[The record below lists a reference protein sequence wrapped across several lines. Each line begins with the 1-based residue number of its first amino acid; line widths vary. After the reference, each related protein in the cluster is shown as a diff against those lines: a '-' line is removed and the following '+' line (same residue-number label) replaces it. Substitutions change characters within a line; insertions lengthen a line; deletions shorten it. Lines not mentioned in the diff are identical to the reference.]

1 MLYMAVETIWVFYL
15 LSLGFC
21 GPSVQVKPVTVEL
34 SCGAGPVLVV
44 LEPGQP
50 LLLDCHLGATPLD
63 TPLNVTWLQDGLPV
77 LEGDSLRT
85 LANGS
90 LLVLPTSVDG
100 RTPQG
105 VEGGYSCVSAG
116 PFGALTSRTITVH
129 LATLSRFHQDPE
141 AQVVPVGG
149 ASRFE
154 CQIDGVPTP
163 RITWEKDQEPIPS
176 QLRFISLPNGVLQ
189 ILGAVK
195 EDGGAYRCVASNSA
209 RKRFSQD
216 AILTVTTGPG
226 PAQSEVVIVA
236 PPQNAT
242 VVQGRPAVMECMAQ
256 GGQPKPL
263 VSWSRQDGK
272 PIATDVVVL
281 ETNLVIPNTR
291 RNHAGVYVCRA
302 NKPKTREFVIAAAEL
317 HVPAPP
323 VILQPPE
330 TVSLSRGNTARF
342 VCNSSGEPLPE
353 LHWLKNGKPVKS
365 NGRVKTQSPGV
376 LLINQLGLNDA
387 GYYQCITDNA
397 LGTACATAKLSVIVR
412 EGLPSPPHQLSAT
425 PQSSTTALL
434 TWERPEHNSDQI
446 IGFSVHYQPTSGS
459 DHMEYQFAVN
469 NDTTEYH
476 VKELLPHTAYTF
488 YVVAYSPMGASRP
501 SRPVAVEMLE
511 DVPSAP
517 PQLSLLSTSPTD
529 IRVMWLPLSSQH
541 SRGAVTRYRID
552 YSTLEQVDNVF
563 SVEVG
568 GNETQ
573 LTLRELLPNQA
584 YRLRMAAGTGAGFGV
599 PSEWNQHHTPDH
611 FNHSMVI
618 FAPTELKVRAKMNS
632 LHVTW
637 QPPPNHTQISGYKLF
652 CREVVGEE
660 LTNGEAHPERERV
673 RRMEAHTI
681 KLRKRVKHHEVS
693 SLVPDRL
700 YEVKVW
706 AFNKQT
712 DGYAAGW
719 KGRTEKAHGK
729 APPKGNPPPL
739 PPSSIKATANSSTS
753 IWLRWEKPRFS
764 NVRIINYT
772 VRCSPAGIRNASLVS
787 YYTSSAQE
795 ILLGA
800 LKPHTRYELAVQ
812 SNGGDMVGPFSGTVE
827 EYTLTDVPS
836 TPPAELQL
844 SALDSSSVLVNWRP
858 PVEPN
863 GIIISY
869 RILYTINL
877 SQPEHLWNN
886 LSQDGTIMS
895 AEVTGLSSGTQYF
908 FKMRAS
914 TEVGVGPYSPVKD
927 VHTPPK
933 KYELDIHAVT
943 GIIVGVCL
951 GLLSILL
958 CMCVSFRNGKAR
970 EVSGGLDS
978 TALPPQYHHGCRSV
992 PTMVPEC
999 SDCHELETLMPLGSL
1014 DHDRTQPL
1022 TEPTE
1027 EHSLMGNVGI
1037 GDDALG
1043 AELKAAYNGSVS
1055 RNWANRITKYRDTIT
1070 EDSPTLNNGTLDMTN
1085 TENGKGNPED
1095 QLDSSLC
1102 SSNHLE
1108 AEVIVHS
1115 NDLEKEQQEAQSDR
1129 EEDSQATRGPSL
1141 SEAAYAPVR
1150 QPAQAPLHPKEPVRQ
1165 PAQAPLHPKEPVRQ
1179 PAQAPLQPKEP
1190 VRQPAQ
1196 APLHPKEPV
1205 RQAAQAPQ
1213 HPGEPVRQAA
1223 QAPQHP
1229 GEPVRQPDQAPQH
1242 PGEPVRQPA
1251 QAPQHPGEP
1260 VRQAAQAPQRPS
1272 PGEESLQTQPLP
1284 KVPSGPDLEPV
1295 SNHNGQPEGM
1305 VGGMVGVA
1313 AQLTVDVGRHPE
1325 MGLTNGFHSTKP
1337 LRPGQETLGNGDSRH
1352 CPPPPSPSPFVSAG
1366 LVQSNSAAHSYM
1378 CP

>member
-1 MLYMAVETIWVFYL
+1 MLYMAVEPIWVFYL
-15 LSLGFC
+15 LLLGFC
-21 GPSVQVKPVTVEL
+21 GPSVQEKPVTVEL

-63 TPLNVTWLQDGLPV
+63 TPLNITWLQDGLPV
-77 LEGDSLRT
+77 LEGEGDSLRT

-116 PFGALTSRTITVH
+116 PFGALTSRTITVY

-216 AILTVTTGPG
+216 AFLTVTTGPG

-236 PPQNAT
+236 PPQNTT

-291 RNHAGVYVCRA
+291 RYHAGVYVCRA

-342 VCNSSGEPLPE
+342 VCNSSGEPPPA

-376 LLINQLGLNDA
+376 LLINQLGLDDA
-387 GYYQCITDNA
+387 GYYQCIADNA

-501 SRPVAVEMLE
+501 SRPVTVEMLE

-599 PSEWNQHHTPDH
+599 PSEWNQHHTPAH

-719 KGRTEKAHGK
+719 KGRTEKAHGI
-729 APPKGNPPPL
+729 APPKGNPPPLPPPL

-800 LKPHTRYELAVQ
+800 LKPYTRYELAVQ
-812 SNGGDMVGPFSGTVE
+812 SNGGDVVGPFSGTVE
-827 EYTLTDVPS
+827 ESTLTDIPS

-914 TEVGVGPYSPVKD
+914 TEVGMGPYSPVKD
-927 VHTPPK
+927 VHTPPR

-951 GLLSILL
+951 GLLSMLL

-978 TALPPQYHHGCRSV
+978 TALPPQYHHGGRSV

-1014 DHDRTQPL
+1014 DHDRAQPL

-1027 EHSLMGNVGI
+1027 EHSLMGNVGV

-1043 AELKAAYNGSVS
+1043 TELKAAWNGSVS

-1070 EDSPTLNNGTLDMTN
+1070 EDSPNLNNGTLDMTN

-1102 SSNHLE
+1102 SCNQVE

-1115 NDLEKEQQEAQSDR
+1115 ELNDLEKEQQEAQSDR

-1141 SEAAYAPVR
+1141 SEAAYSSVR
-1150 QPAQAPLHPKEPVRQ
+1150 QPAQAPLHPNGT
-1165 PAQAPLHPKEPVRQ
+1165 
-1179 PAQAPLQPKEP
+1179 
-1190 VRQPAQ
+1190 
-1196 APLHPKEPV
+1196 
-1205 RQAAQAPQ
+1205 Q

-1229 GEPVRQPDQAPQH
+1229 GEPVSQA
-1242 PGEPVRQPA
+1242 A

-1284 KVPSGPDLEPV
+1284 KVPSGPVLEPV

-1337 LRPGQETLGNGDSRH
+1337 LRPGQETQGNGDSRH

-1366 LVQSNSAAHSYM
+1366 LVHSNSAAHSYL

>member
-1 MLYMAVETIWVFYL
+1 MHADRGIAGCRDPHAALPLCWKSMLYMAVETIWFFYL

-21 GPSVQVKPVTVEL
+21 GPSVQEKPVTVEL

-50 LLLDCHLGATPLD
+50 LLLDCHLGATPLA

-77 LEGDSLRT
+77 LEGEGNSLRT

-116 PFGALTSRTITVH
+116 PFGALTSRTIAVH

-141 AQVVPVGG
+141 AQVVPLGG

-163 RITWEKDQEPIPS
+163 RITWERDQEPIPS
-176 QLRFISLPNGVLQ
+176 QPRFISLPNGVLQ

-195 EDGGAYRCVASNSA
+195 EDGGAYRCVASNFA

-216 AILTVTTGPG
+216 AILTVTT
-226 PAQSEVVIVA
+226 
-236 PPQNAT
+236 
-242 VVQGRPAVMECMAQ
+242 
-256 GGQPKPL
+256 
-263 VSWSRQDGK
+263 DGK

-291 RNHAGVYVCRA
+291 RYHAGVYVCRA

-342 VCNSSGEPLPE
+342 VCNSSGEPPPA

-376 LLINQLGLNDA
+376 LLINQLGLDDA
-387 GYYQCITDNA
+387 GYYQCIADNA

-501 SRPVAVEMLE
+501 SRPVTVEMLE

-552 YSTLEQVDNVF
+552 YSTLEQVDNMF
-563 SVEVG
+563 SVEVA

-573 LTLRELLPNQA
+573 LTLRELQPNQA
-584 YRLRMAAGTGAGFGV
+584 YRLRMAAGTAAGFGV
-599 PSEWNQHHTPDH
+599 PSEWAQHHTPTH

-652 CREVVGEE
+652 CREVVGED

-800 LKPHTRYELAVQ
+800 LKPYTRYELAVQ
-812 SNGGDMVGPFSGTVE
+812 SIGGDVVGPFSSTVE
-827 EYTLTDVPS
+827 ESTLTDIPS

-863 GIIISY
+863 GIVISY

-927 VHTPPK
+927 VRTPPR

-978 TALPPQYHHGCRSV
+978 TALPPQYRRGGRSV
-992 PTMVPEC
+992 PTMAPEC

-1014 DHDRTQPL
+1014 DHDHGRAQPL

-1027 EHSLMGNVGI
+1027 EHSLMGNVGV

-1043 AELKAAYNGSVS
+1043 AELKAAWNGSVS

-1070 EDSPTLNNGTLDMTN
+1070 EDSPTLNNGTLDMAT
-1085 TENGKGNPED
+1085 TENGKGDPED
-1095 QLDSSLC
+1095 RLGSSLC
-1102 SSNHLE
+1102 SGNQVE

-1115 NDLEKEQQEAQSDR
+1115 ELNDLEKERQEARSDKD
-1129 EEDSQATRGPSL
+1129 EDSQATRGPSF
-1141 SEAAYAPVR
+1141 SEAAYSPVR

-1165 PAQAPLHPKEPVRQ
+1165 PAQAPQ
-1179 PAQAPLQPKEP
+1179 Y
-1190 VRQPAQ
+1190 
-1196 APLHPKEPV
+1196 
-1205 RQAAQAPQ
+1205 
-1213 HPGEPVRQAA
+1213 PGEPVR
-1223 QAPQHP
+1223 
-1229 GEPVRQPDQAPQH
+1229 EP
-1242 PGEPVRQPA
+1242 
-1251 QAPQHPGEP
+1251 
-1260 VRQAAQAPQRPS
+1260 AQAPQRPS
-1272 PGEESLQTQPLP
+1272 PGEESLETQPLP
-1284 KVPSGPDLEPV
+1284 KVPPGPVLEPV
-1295 SNHNGQPEGM
+1295 LNHNGQPEGM

-1313 AQLTVDVGRHPE
+1313 AQLTVDVGRHMG

-1337 LRPGQETLGNGDSRH
+1337 LRTGQETLGNGDSRH
-1352 CPPPPSPSPFVSAG
+1352 CPPLPSPSPFVSTG
-1366 LVQSNSAAHSYM
+1366 LVHSNSAAHSYL

>member
-1 MLYMAVETIWVFYL
+1 MHVASDIAGCRDPHAALPLCWKSMLYMAVEAIWVFYL

-21 GPSVQVKPVTVEL
+21 GPSVQEKPVTVEL

-50 LLLDCHLGATPLD
+50 LLLDCHLGATSLD

-77 LEGDSLRT
+77 LEGEGNSLRT

-90 LLVLPTSVDG
+90 LLVLPTSMDG

-116 PFGALTSRTITVH
+116 PFGALTSRTIAVH

-141 AQVVPVGG
+141 AQVVPLGG

-176 QLRFISLPNGVLQ
+176 QPRFISLPNGVLQ

-291 RNHAGVYVCRA
+291 RYHAGVYVCRA

-342 VCNSSGEPLPE
+342 VCNSSGEPPPA

-376 LLINQLGLNDA
+376 LLINQLGLDDA
-387 GYYQCITDNA
+387 GYYQCIADNA

-425 PQSSTTALL
+425 PHSSTTALL
-434 TWERPEHNSDQI
+434 TWERPEHNRDQI

-501 SRPVAVEMLE
+501 SLPVTVEMLE

-573 LTLRELLPNQA
+573 LTLRELQPNQA

-599 PSEWNQHHTPDH
+599 PSEWSQHHTPAH

-660 LTNGEAHPERERV
+660 LTNGETHPERERV

-800 LKPHTRYELAVQ
+800 LKPYTRYELAVQ
-812 SNGGDMVGPFSGTVE
+812 SIGGDVVGPFSGTVE
-827 EYTLTDVPS
+827 ESTLTDVPS

-844 SALDSSSVLVNWRP
+844 SALDSSSVLVNWRT

-927 VHTPPK
+927 VRTPPR

-978 TALPPQYHHGCRSV
+978 TALPPQYRRGGRSV

-1014 DHDRTQPL
+1014 DHDHDLAQPL

-1027 EHSLMGNVGI
+1027 EHSLMGNVGV

-1043 AELKAAYNGSVS
+1043 AELKAAWNGSVS
-1055 RNWANRITKYRDTIT
+1055 CNWANRITKYRDTIT
-1070 EDSPTLNNGTLDMTN
+1070 EDSPTLNNGTLDMAN
-1085 TENGKGNPED
+1085 TENGKGDPED
-1095 QLDSSLC
+1095 RLGSSLC
-1102 SSNHLE
+1102 SSNQVE

-1115 NDLEKEQQEAQSDR
+1115 ELNDLEKEQQEARSDKD
-1129 EEDSQATRGPSL
+1129 EDSQATRGPSL
-1141 SEAAYAPVR
+1141 SEAAYSPVR
-1150 QPAQAPLHPKEPVRQ
+1150 QPAQA
-1165 PAQAPLHPKEPVRQ
+1165 A
-1179 PAQAPLQPKEP
+1179 
-1190 VRQPAQ
+1190 
-1196 APLHPKEPV
+1196 
-1205 RQAAQAPQ
+1205 
-1213 HPGEPVRQAA
+1213 
-1223 QAPQHP
+1223 QHP
-1229 GEPVRQPDQAPQH
+1229 GEPVRQPAQAPQH

-1260 VRQAAQAPQRPS
+1260 VRQPAQAPQHPS
-1272 PGEESLQTQPLP
+1272 PGEESLETQPLP
-1284 KVPSGPDLEPV
+1284 KVPPGPVLEPV
-1295 SNHNGQPEGM
+1295 FNHNGQPEGM

-1313 AQLTVDVGRHPE
+1313 AQLTVDVGRHTGT
-1325 MGLTNGFHSTKP
+1325 GLTNGFHSTKP
-1337 LRPGQETLGNGDSRH
+1337 LRTGQETLGNGDSRH
-1352 CPPPPSPSPFVSAG
+1352 CPPLPSPSPFVSTG
-1366 LVQSNSAAHSYM
+1366 LVHSNSAAHSYL

>member
-1 MLYMAVETIWVFYL
+1 MHVASDIAGCRDPHAALPLCWKSMLYMAVEAIWVFYL

-21 GPSVQVKPVTVEL
+21 GPSVQEKPVTVEL

-50 LLLDCHLGATPLD
+50 LLLDCHLGATSLD

-77 LEGDSLRT
+77 LEGEGNSLRT

-90 LLVLPTSVDG
+90 LLVLPTSMDG

-116 PFGALTSRTITVH
+116 PFGALTSRTIAVH

-141 AQVVPVGG
+141 AQVVPLGG

-176 QLRFISLPNGVLQ
+176 QPRFISLPNGVLQ

-291 RNHAGVYVCRA
+291 RYHAGVYVCRA

-342 VCNSSGEPLPE
+342 VCNSSGEPPPA

-376 LLINQLGLNDA
+376 LLINQLGLDDA
-387 GYYQCITDNA
+387 GYYQCIADNA

-425 PQSSTTALL
+425 PHSSTTALL
-434 TWERPEHNSDQI
+434 TWERPEHNRDQI

-501 SRPVAVEMLE
+501 SLPVTVEMLE

-552 YSTLEQVDNVF
+552 YSTLEQGEHIAIYWHGGHSTTLLSCVIITLSVDNVF

-573 LTLRELLPNQA
+573 LTLRELQPNQA

-599 PSEWNQHHTPDH
+599 PSEWSQHHTPAH

-660 LTNGEAHPERERV
+660 LTNGETHPERERV

-800 LKPHTRYELAVQ
+800 LKPYTRYELAVQ
-812 SNGGDMVGPFSGTVE
+812 SIGGDVVGPFSGTVE
-827 EYTLTDVPS
+827 ESTLTDVPS

-844 SALDSSSVLVNWRP
+844 SALDSSSVLVNWRT

-886 LSQDGTIMS
+886 LSQDGGWVAEGTIMS

-927 VHTPPK
+927 VRTPPR

-978 TALPPQYHHGCRSV
+978 TALPPQYRRGGRSV

-1014 DHDRTQPL
+1014 DHDHDLAQPL

-1027 EHSLMGNVGI
+1027 EHSLMGNVGV

-1043 AELKAAYNGSVS
+1043 AELKAAWNGSVS
-1055 RNWANRITKYRDTIT
+1055 CNWANRITKYRDTIT
-1070 EDSPTLNNGTLDMTN
+1070 EDSPTLNNGTLDMAN
-1085 TENGKGNPED
+1085 TENGKGDPED
-1095 QLDSSLC
+1095 RLGSSLC
-1102 SSNHLE
+1102 SSNQVE

-1115 NDLEKEQQEAQSDR
+1115 ELNDLEKEQQEARSDKD
-1129 EEDSQATRGPSL
+1129 EDSQATRGPSL
-1141 SEAAYAPVR
+1141 SEAAYSPVR
-1150 QPAQAPLHPKEPVRQ
+1150 QPAQA
-1165 PAQAPLHPKEPVRQ
+1165 A
-1179 PAQAPLQPKEP
+1179 
-1190 VRQPAQ
+1190 
-1196 APLHPKEPV
+1196 
-1205 RQAAQAPQ
+1205 
-1213 HPGEPVRQAA
+1213 
-1223 QAPQHP
+1223 
-1229 GEPVRQPDQAPQH
+1229 QH

-1260 VRQAAQAPQRPS
+1260 VRQPAQAPQHPS
-1272 PGEESLQTQPLP
+1272 PGEESLETQPLP
-1284 KVPSGPDLEPV
+1284 KVPPGPVLEPV
-1295 SNHNGQPEGM
+1295 FNHNGQPEGM

-1313 AQLTVDVGRHPE
+1313 AQLTVDVGRHTGT
-1325 MGLTNGFHSTKP
+1325 GLTNGFHSTKP
-1337 LRPGQETLGNGDSRH
+1337 LRTGQETLGNGDSRH
-1352 CPPPPSPSPFVSAG
+1352 CPPLPSPSPFVSTG
-1366 LVQSNSAAHSYM
+1366 LVHSNSAAHSYL